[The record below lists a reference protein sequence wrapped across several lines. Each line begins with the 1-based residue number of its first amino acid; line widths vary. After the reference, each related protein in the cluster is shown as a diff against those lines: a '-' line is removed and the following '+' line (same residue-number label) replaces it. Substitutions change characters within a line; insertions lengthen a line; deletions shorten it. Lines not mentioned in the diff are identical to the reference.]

1 MFFGAGL
8 LYWWPML
15 SPSRAFPPLPYG
27 VRMIYLFGVLIAMTP
42 VFAYITFS
50 RDILYPT
57 YEYAPRLIADF
68 TASED
73 QLLAGV
79 SMKLVGLV
87 VALAAFGVCFF
98 KWAAASDKKKTGQ

>member
-1 MFFGAGL
+1 M
-8 LYWWPML
+8 
-15 SPSRAFPPLPYG
+15 
-27 VRMIYLFGVLIAMTP
+27 LIAMTP
-42 VFAYITFS
+42 VFAYITFT

-98 KWAAASDKKKTGQ
+98 KWSAASENKKTGP

>member
-1 MFFGAGL
+1 
-8 LYWWPML
+8 
-15 SPSRAFPPLPYG
+15 
-27 VRMIYLFGVLIAMTP
+27 
-42 VFAYITFS
+42 
-50 RDILYPT
+50 
-57 YEYAPRLIADF
+57 LIADF

-98 KWAAASDKKKTGQ
+98 KWAGAADKKKTGQ